1 MKMIRPSAF
10 VTLFALLL
18 PLLTGCHST
27 PPAVLHTKDAIGYIP
42 IDEKASA
49 PKTDAEQFFVY
60 DVSAG
65 TFLLLEGA
73 QQVIYPAS
81 TQKLLTIL
89 YARTILEDSETV
101 VPGKELSLLGKNSSV
116 AYIKTYHRL
125 TVEQLIEGMLIPS
138 GNDAAL
144 VLAAAAGKKLDGT
157 ISNGIEAVS
166 VFVRGMNEYAKELG
180 LVGSEFTDPS
190 GYDNEQYSTLEDM
203 AILALHA
210 HNDPLIMK
218 YACRSEEEIV
228 YQSGHVNH
236 WENTNLCLD
245 KESEYYLP
253 EATGLK
259 TGTLNNRYYN
269 LVISYQ
275 VDEKE
280 YIAGFFGEHHSVDR
294 FEDAGRVLEWL
305 KKYC

>member
-1 MKMIRPSAF
+1 MKMIRSLAF
-10 VTLFALLL
+10 LPLFALLL
-18 PLLTGCHST
+18 SLLTGCRST
-27 PPAVLHTKDAIGYIP
+27 PNAVLHEKNAIGYIP
-42 IDEKASA
+42 VDEKAAA
-49 PKTDAEQFFVY
+49 PQIDAEQFFVY

-65 TFLLLEGA
+65 SFLLLKGA

-89 YARTILEDSETV
+89 YAHTILDDSETII
-101 VPGKELSLLGKNSSV
+101 PGEELSLLGKNSSV

-125 TVEQLIEGMLIPS
+125 TVEQLIEGMLLPS

-144 VLAAAAGKKLDGT
+144 VLAAAAGKKMDSAVT
-157 ISNGIEAVS
+157 DGIEAVS

-180 LVGSEFTDPS
+180 LVGSKFTDPS

-218 YACRSEEEIV
+218 YACKSEEEIV
-228 YQSGHVNH
+228 YQSGHINR

-245 KESEYYLP
+245 EESEYYLP

-275 VDEKE
+275 IDKKE
-280 YIAGFFGEHHSVDR
+280 YIAGFFGERHSEDR
-294 FEDAGRVLEWL
+294 FEDAGRVLEWI